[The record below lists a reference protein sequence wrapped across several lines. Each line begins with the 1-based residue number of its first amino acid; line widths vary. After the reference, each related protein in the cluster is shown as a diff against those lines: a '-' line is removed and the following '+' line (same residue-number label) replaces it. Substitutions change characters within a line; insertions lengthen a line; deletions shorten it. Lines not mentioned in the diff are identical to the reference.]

1 MSNNSPHFFSSKS
14 PDFTSD
20 SKDHTP
26 TGGEDFKA
34 CEASKKREAAK
45 GREAEKRSEAIKG
58 NEIKE
63 GYKVKKGSEA
73 EKEREVEKG
82 REAEKRS
89 EAIKGN
95 EIKEGYKIKEGNEI
109 KEGYKVKEVSET
121 EIISLSQAKNPDQH
135 KHITPLHKGRGEPRE
150 ARRGGGALLST
161 TYFGPVQW
169 YQKLNRH
176 RCIIEQHDNFVKQ
189 TYRNRCVIAS
199 ANGPQTLTVPIERYD
214 GMKCAMRDIRIS
226 DHGNW
231 RHLHWQ
237 ALVSA
242 YGETPFFEYY
252 ADDIR
257 PFFEEHRWKY
267 LLDFNLDITHTL
279 CSLLDVRPD
288 LTLSDHYIDAD
299 ETICGSGSLS
309 GAAAGFEEA
318 NKGLNGAAESFGGAN
333 GLDGATESFGGAVK
347 RLGGAAESFGGAVKG
362 LDGAAESFGG
372 AFKGL
377 DGAAGSF
384 GGAVKGLDGAAESFG
399 GAVKGLGG
407 ANSLNGAAESLG
419 SSSACSLFVDYRDAI
434 RPKHPLPDAEFE
446 ARPYYQVRAQRHGF
460 LPNLSVLD
468 LLFNEG
474 PEGIFWLL

>member
-1 MSNNSPHFFSSKS
+1 MSNNSPHFFPSKS
-14 PDFTSD
+14 PDFTPD

-26 TGGEDFKA
+26 TGGEDFKG
-34 CEASKKREAAK
+34 CEAEKKREVIEGREAEKRSVAIKGNEAK
-45 GREAEKRSEAIKG
+45 EGSEAEKRSEAIKG
-58 NEIKE
+58 SEM
-63 GYKVKKGSEA
+63 KKGS
-73 EKEREVEKG
+73 KM
-82 REAEKRS
+82 
-89 EAIKGN
+89 
-95 EIKEGYKIKEGNEI
+95 KEGS
-109 KEGYKVKEVSET
+109 KVKEGSET
-121 EIISLSQAKNPDQH
+121 EIISLSQAKNPDQP
-135 KHITPLHKGRGEPRE
+135 KHITPLHKGWGEPRE

-257 PFFEEHRWKY
+257 PFFEERRWKY

-299 ETICGSGSLS
+299 ETICGGGGLD
-309 GAAAGFEEA
+309 GAVE
-318 NKGLNGAAESFGGAN
+318 GLNGAAESLGGAN
-333 GLDGATESFGGAVK
+333 
-347 RLGGAAESFGGAVKG
+347 G

-372 AFKGL
+372 ADKGL
-377 DGAAGSF
+377 DGAVKSL
-384 GGAVKGLDGAAESFG
+384 GGAVKG
-399 GAVKGLGG
+399 
-407 ANSLNGAAESLG
+407 LNGAAESLG
-419 SSSACSLFVDYRDAI
+419 SSSSCSLFVDYRDAI

-474 PEGIFWLL
+474 PEGIFWLI

>member
-34 CEASKKREAAK
+34 CEAEKKSEVAK

-58 NEIKE
+58 NEM
-63 GYKVKKGSEA
+63 
-73 EKEREVEKG
+73 
-82 REAEKRS
+82 
-89 EAIKGN
+89 
-95 EIKEGYKIKEGNEI
+95 

-121 EIISLSQAKNPDQH
+121 EIISLSQAKRTDQP
-135 KHITPLHKGRGEPRE
+135 KHITPRPKGRGEPRE

-199 ANGPQTLTVPIERYD
+199 ANGLQTLTVPIERYD

-267 LLDFNLDITHTL
+267 LLDFNLDITNTL

-299 ETICGSGSLS
+299 ETICSGGGLD
-309 GAAAGFEEA
+309 GAVEGV
-318 NKGLNGAAESFGGAN
+318 NGAAEG
-333 GLDGATESFGGAVK
+333 
-347 RLGGAAESFGGAVKG
+347 
-362 LDGAAESFGG
+362 
-372 AFKGL
+372 
-377 DGAAGSF
+377 
-384 GGAVKGLDGAAESFG
+384 
-399 GAVKGLGG
+399 
-407 ANSLNGAAESLG
+407 LG

-434 RPKHPLPDAEFE
+434 RPKHPLPDVEFE

-474 PEGIFWLL
+474 PEGIFYL

>member
-34 CEASKKREAAK
+34 CEASKESEVAK

-58 NEIKE
+58 NEMKE
-63 GYKVKKGSEA
+63 GYKVKEGSEA
-73 EKEREVEKG
+73 EKEREVTKG

-95 EIKEGYKIKEGNEI
+95 KIKEGNEM

-121 EIISLSQAKNPDQH
+121 EIISLSQAKRTDQP
-135 KHITPLHKGRGEPRE
+135 KHITPRPKGRGEPRE

-279 CSLLDVRPD
+279 CSLLDIRPD

-299 ETICGSGSLS
+299 ETICGGGGLD

-318 NKGLNGAAESFGGAN
+318 VKGLNGAAES
-333 GLDGATESFGGAVK
+333 
-347 RLGGAAESFGGAVKG
+347 LGGAKGLGGA
-362 LDGAAESFGG
+362 S
-372 AFKGL
+372 
-377 DGAAGSF
+377 
-384 GGAVKGLDGAAESFG
+384 GLDGAAESFG
-399 GAVKGLGG
+399 GAVKGLD
-407 ANSLNGAAESLG
+407 GAAESLG

-474 PEGIFWLL
+474 PEGIFWLF

>member
-20 SKDHTP
+20 SKDRTP
-26 TGGEDFKA
+26 TGGEDFKG
-34 CEASKKREAAK
+34 CEAEKEREVAK
-45 GREAEKRSEAIKG
+45 GREAIKG
-58 NEIKE
+58 NEMKE
-63 GYKVKKGSEA
+63 GYKVKEGSEA

-95 EIKEGYKIKEGNEI
+95 EIKEGNEM
-109 KEGYKVKEVSET
+109 KEGYKMKEVRET
-121 EIISLSQAKNPDQH
+121 EIISLSQAKNPDQP
-135 KHITPLHKGRGEPRE
+135 KHITPRPKGRGEPRE

-299 ETICGSGSLS
+299 ETICGGGSLN
-309 GAAAGFEEA
+309 ATAAGFEE
-318 NKGLNGAAESFGGAN
+318 
-333 GLDGATESFGGAVK
+333 
-347 RLGGAAESFGGAVKG
+347 AVKG
-362 LDGAAESFGG
+362 LDGAAESFGE
-372 AFKGL
+372 AVKGL
-377 DGAAGSF
+377 
-384 GGAVKGLDGAAESFG
+384 GGAVKGLGGANGLDGAAESLG

-407 ANSLNGAAESLG
+407 ANSLDGAAESLG

>member
-26 TGGEDFKA
+26 TGGEDFKG
-34 CEASKKREAAK
+34 CKASKKREAAR

-58 NEIKE
+58 NEMKE
-63 GYKVKKGSEA
+63 GSE
-73 EKEREVEKG
+73 V
-82 REAEKRS
+82 
-89 EAIKGN
+89 
-95 EIKEGYKIKEGNEI
+95 KEGNE
-109 KEGYKVKEVSET
+109 VKECSEALKKGAKK
-121 EIISLSQAKNPDQH
+121 SLSQAKRTDQP
-135 KHITPLHKGRGEPRE
+135 KHITPRPKGRGEPRE

-299 ETICGSGSLS
+299 ETICGGGGLDR
-309 GAAAGFEEA
+309 AAVG
-318 NKGLNGAAESFGGAN
+318 FGGA
-333 GLDGATESFGGAVK
+333 
-347 RLGGAAESFGGAVKG
+347 KG
-362 LDGAAESFGG
+362 LD
-372 AFKGL
+372 
-377 DGAAGSF
+377 
-384 GGAVKGLDGAAESFG
+384 
-399 GAVKGLGG
+399 
-407 ANSLNGAAESLG
+407 GAAESLG

>member
-14 PDFTSD
+14 PDFTSY

-34 CEASKKREAAK
+34 CEASKKSEVAE

-58 NEIKE
+58 NEMKE
-63 GYKVKKGSEA
+63 GY
-73 EKEREVEKG
+73 
-82 REAEKRS
+82 
-89 EAIKGN
+89 N
-95 EIKEGYKIKEGNEI
+95 
-109 KEGYKVKEVSET
+109 VKEVSEI
-121 EIISLSQAKNPDQH
+121 EIISLSQAKRTDQP
-135 KHITPLHKGRGEPRE
+135 KHITPRPKGRGEPRE

-299 ETICGSGSLS
+299 ETICGGGGLDGAVAGLS
-309 GAAAGFEEA
+309 EAFESFGGAV
-318 NKGLNGAAESFGGAN
+318 KGLNGAAESFVGAK
-333 GLDGATESFGGAVK
+333 GLDGT
-347 RLGGAAESFGGAVKG
+347 AESFGGADKG
-362 LDGAAESFGG
+362 
-372 AFKGL
+372 
-377 DGAAGSF
+377 
-384 GGAVKGLDGAAESFG
+384 
-399 GAVKGLGG
+399 
-407 ANSLNGAAESLG
+407 LNGAAESLG

>member
-20 SKDHTP
+20 SKDHTQ

-34 CEASKKREAAK
+34 CEAEKK
-45 GREAEKRSEAIKG
+45 SE
-58 NEIKE
+58 
-63 GYKVKKGSEA
+63 VT
-73 EKEREVEKG
+73 KG

-121 EIISLSQAKNPDQH
+121 EIISLSQAKNPDQP
-135 KHITPLHKGRGEPRE
+135 KHITPRPKGRGEPRE

-214 GMKCAMRDIRIS
+214 GMKCAMRDIHIS

-267 LLDFNLDITHTL
+267 LLDFNLDITQTL

-299 ETICGSGSLS
+299 ETICGSGGLD
-309 GAAAGFEEA
+309 GAAAGLSEA
-318 NKGLNGAAESFGGAN
+318 F
-333 GLDGATESFGGAVK
+333 ESFGGAVK
-347 RLGGAAESFGGAVKG
+347 GLNGAAESFGGAVKG

-372 AFKGL
+372 A
-377 DGAAGSF
+377 
-384 GGAVKGLDGAAESFG
+384 VKGLD
-399 GAVKGLGG
+399 
-407 ANSLNGAAESLG
+407 GAAESLG

-474 PEGIFWLL
+474 PEGIFWLF

>member
-14 PDFTSD
+14 PDFTSY

-34 CEASKKREAAK
+34 CEAAKKSEVAEGREAEKRSEAIKGNEMKEGYKVKEGSEAEKEREVTK

-58 NEIKE
+58 N
-63 GYKVKKGSEA
+63 
-73 EKEREVEKG
+73 
-82 REAEKRS
+82 
-89 EAIKGN
+89 
-95 EIKEGYKIKEGNEI
+95 KIKEGNEM
-109 KEGYKVKEVSET
+109 KEGSET
-121 EIISLSQAKNPDQH
+121 EIISLSQAKRTDQP
-135 KHITPLHKGRGEPRE
+135 KHITPRPKGRGEPRE

-299 ETICGSGSLS
+299 ETICGGEGLDGAVESLG
-309 GAAAGFEEA
+309 GATESFEEA
-318 NKGLNGAAESFGGAN
+318 VKGLNGAAEG
-333 GLDGATESFGGAVK
+333 
-347 RLGGAAESFGGAVKG
+347 
-362 LDGAAESFGG
+362 
-372 AFKGL
+372 
-377 DGAAGSF
+377 
-384 GGAVKGLDGAAESFG
+384 
-399 GAVKGLGG
+399 
-407 ANSLNGAAESLG
+407 LG

-434 RPKHPLPDAEFE
+434 RPKHPLPDVEFE
-446 ARPYYQVRAQRHGF
+446 AHPYYQVRAQRHGF

>member
-34 CEASKKREAAK
+34 CEASKKREA
-45 GREAEKRSEAIKG
+45 
-58 NEIKE
+58 
-63 GYKVKKGSEA
+63 
-73 EKEREVEKG
+73 EKG

-121 EIISLSQAKNPDQH
+121 EIISLSQAKNPDQP
-135 KHITPLHKGRGEPRE
+135 KHITPRPKGRGEPRE

-267 LLDFNLDITHTL
+267 LLDFNLDITQTL

-299 ETICGSGSLS
+299 ETICGSGSLD
-309 GAAAGFEEA
+309 GAAAGLSEA
-318 NKGLNGAAESFGGAN
+318 F
-333 GLDGATESFGGAVK
+333 
-347 RLGGAAESFGGAVKG
+347 ESFGGAVKG
-362 LDGAAESFGG
+362 LNGAAEG
-372 AFKGL
+372 
-377 DGAAGSF
+377 F
-384 GGAVKGLDGAAESFG
+384 GGAVKGLD
-399 GAVKGLGG
+399 
-407 ANSLNGAAESLG
+407 GAAESLG

-474 PEGIFWLL
+474 PEGIFWLF

>member
-26 TGGEDFKA
+26 TGGEDFKGS
-34 CEASKKREAAK
+34 EASKK
-45 GREAEKRSEAIKG
+45 
-58 NEIKE
+58 
-63 GYKVKKGSEA
+63 
-73 EKEREVEKG
+73 REVEKG

-121 EIISLSQAKNPDQH
+121 EIISLSQAKRTDQP

-150 ARRGGGALLST
+150 AQRGGGALLST

-199 ANGPQTLTVPIERYD
+199 ANGPQTLPVPIERYD

-299 ETICGSGSLS
+299 ETICGSGGLD

-318 NKGLNGAAESFGGAN
+318 NKG
-333 GLDGATESFGGAVK
+333 
-347 RLGGAAESFGGAVKG
+347 
-362 LDGAAESFGG
+362 
-372 AFKGL
+372 
-377 DGAAGSF
+377 
-384 GGAVKGLDGAAESFG
+384 
-399 GAVKGLGG
+399 
-407 ANSLNGAAESLG
+407 LNGAAESLG

>member
-34 CEASKKREAAK
+34 CEASKKREA
-45 GREAEKRSEAIKG
+45 
-58 NEIKE
+58 
-63 GYKVKKGSEA
+63 
-73 EKEREVEKG
+73 EKG

-89 EAIKGN
+89 EAIK
-95 EIKEGYKIKEGNEI
+95 GNEI

-121 EIISLSQAKNPDQH
+121 EIISLSQAKRTDQP
-135 KHITPLHKGRGEPRE
+135 KHITPRPKGRGEPRE

-318 NKGLNGAAESFGGAN
+318 NKGLNGAAESFGGA
-333 GLDGATESFGGAVK
+333 
-347 RLGGAAESFGGAVKG
+347 VKG
-362 LDGAAESFGG
+362 LDGAAESLGG
-372 AFKGL
+372 A
-377 DGAAGSF
+377 
-384 GGAVKGLDGAAESFG
+384 KGLDGAAESFG
-399 GAVKGLGG
+399 GAVKGLD
-407 ANSLNGAAESLG
+407 GAAESLG

-474 PEGIFWLL
+474 PEGIFWLF

>member
-34 CEASKKREAAK
+34 CEAEKKREVAK
-45 GREAEKRSEAIKG
+45 GREAIKG

-63 GYKVKKGSEA
+63 G
-73 EKEREVEKG
+73 
-82 REAEKRS
+82 
-89 EAIKGN
+89 N
-95 EIKEGYKIKEGNEI
+95 EMKEGYN
-109 KEGYKVKEVSET
+109 VKEVSET
-121 EIISLSQAKNPDQH
+121 EIISLSQAKRTDQP
-135 KHITPLHKGRGEPRE
+135 KHITPRPKGRGEPRE

-299 ETICGSGSLS
+299 ETISGGGCLDRAVKSL
-309 GAAAGFEEA
+309 
-318 NKGLNGAAESFGGAN
+318 GGAN
-333 GLDGATESFGGAVK
+333 GLDRAVEGFG
-347 RLGGAAESFGGAVKG
+347 EAVKG
-362 LDGAAESFGG
+362 LDGAAESF
-372 AFKGL
+372 
-377 DGAAGSF
+377 
-384 GGAVKGLDGAAESFG
+384 V
-399 GAVKGLGG
+399 
-407 ANSLNGAAESLG
+407 G

-474 PEGIFWLL
+474 PEGIFYL

>member
-34 CEASKKREAAK
+34 CEASKKSEVAE

-63 GYKVKKGSEA
+63 GYKVKEGCEA
-73 EKEREVEKG
+73 EKKSEVAEG

-95 EIKEGYKIKEGNEI
+95 EMKEDCEMKEGYN
-109 KEGYKVKEVSET
+109 VKEVSET
-121 EIISLSQAKNPDQH
+121 EIISLSQAKRTDQP
-135 KHITPLHKGRGEPRE
+135 KHITPRPKGRGEPRE

-257 PFFEEHRWKY
+257 PFFEERRWKY

-299 ETICGSGSLS
+299 ETISGGGGLD
-309 GAAAGFEEA
+309 GAATGLSEAFEGFGGA
-318 NKGLNGAAESFGGAN
+318 VKGLNGAAEG
-333 GLDGATESFGGAVK
+333 
-347 RLGGAAESFGGAVKG
+347 
-362 LDGAAESFGG
+362 
-372 AFKGL
+372 
-377 DGAAGSF
+377 
-384 GGAVKGLDGAAESFG
+384 
-399 GAVKGLGG
+399 
-407 ANSLNGAAESLG
+407 LG

-474 PEGIFWLL
+474 PEGIFYL

>member
-26 TGGEDFKA
+26 TGGEDFKGS
-34 CEASKKREAAK
+34 EAEKKSEVTK

-73 EKEREVEKG
+73 E
-82 REAEKRS
+82 
-89 EAIKGN
+89 
-95 EIKEGYKIKEGNEI
+95 
-109 KEGYKVKEVSET
+109 
-121 EIISLSQAKNPDQH
+121 IISLSQAKNPDQP

-150 ARRGGGALLST
+150 AWRGGGALLST

-309 GAAAGFEEA
+309 GAAASLSEA
-318 NKGLNGAAESFGGAN
+318 F
-333 GLDGATESFGGAVK
+333 
-347 RLGGAAESFGGAVKG
+347 ESFGGAVKG
-362 LDGAAESFGG
+362 LNGAAESLGG
-372 AFKGL
+372 A
-377 DGAAGSF
+377 
-384 GGAVKGLDGAAESFG
+384 KGLDGAAESFG
-399 GAVKGLGG
+399 GAVKGLG
-407 ANSLNGAAESLG
+407 GAAESLG